1 MKAILT
7 ALAALAL
14 TGCASSGFKVAN
26 DENTK
31 RIESH
36 QEAMLEQ
43 AEKDL
48 TAINGCYLR
57 ASGYAVLDGVLTKIG
72 EPLPGDGCNVMAG
85 MLRQMSTLLT
95 AFQPH
100 LVQPLLARVPAAPEE
115 IAQSIIK
122 DGMKY
127 ALTRYGLGA
136 VERVVSSGQLAQ
148 TQLAEQAIQAAAKPT
163 PNPVLITVPEGGS
176 AGFLTAD
183 GNGRHA
189 VHRPAA
195 GRHRLDAVVLV
206 AG

>member
-1 MKAILT
+1 MKSLIV
-7 ALAALAL
+7 ALLAVVL
-14 TGCASSGFKVAN
+14 TGCASSGFNVAN
-26 DENTK
+26 EENTK

-36 QEAMLEQ
+36 QEAMLDQ

-57 ASGYAVLDGVLTKIG
+57 ASGYAVLDGVITKIG
-72 EPLPGDGCNVMAG
+72 EPMPGDGCTVMAG

-122 DGMKY
+122 DGMKF
-127 ALTRYGLGA
+127 ALTRYGIGA

-148 TQLAEQAIQAAAKPT
+148 SQLAQQAIDAAAKPT
-163 PNPVLITVPEGGS
+163 PNPILITVPEGGT
-176 AGFLTAD
+176 AGFLRVD
-183 GNGRHA
+183 
-189 VHRPAA
+189 
-195 GRHRLDAVVLV
+195 
-206 AG
+206 